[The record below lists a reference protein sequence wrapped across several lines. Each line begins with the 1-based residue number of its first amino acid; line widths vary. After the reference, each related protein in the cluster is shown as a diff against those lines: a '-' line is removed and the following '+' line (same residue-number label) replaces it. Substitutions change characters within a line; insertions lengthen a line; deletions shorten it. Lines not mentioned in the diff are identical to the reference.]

1 MAESKKLKNHHWQ
14 CSFLSGS
21 LELIAPGL
29 ATCLEKACVGP
40 GICIAL
46 FREQSLYGRSLIGIG
61 ISLTQFLLP
70 GRHDSAAPQPHFK

>member
-1 MAESKKLKNHHWQ
+1 MAESKKLKNHHWY
-14 CSFLSGS
+14 CNFLSGS

-29 ATCLEKACVGP
+29 ATYLENACAEP

-46 FREQSLYGRSLIGIG
+46 FREQSLYWRSLIGNG

-70 GRHDSAAPQPHFK
+70 GRHDSAAP